1 MKRKGIT
8 FGFLGYCDMRSPL
21 KNCSQM
27 RMLFT
32 SGPAIYRDDV
42 ATRDVNKL
50 KVSTAVLKINLT

>member
-8 FGFLGYCDMRSPL
+8 FGFLGYCDMPSPL

-32 SGPAIYRDDV
+32 SGSAIYRDDV
-42 ATRDVNKL
+42 ATRDINKF
-50 KVSTAVLKINLT
+50 KVLTAVLKIN